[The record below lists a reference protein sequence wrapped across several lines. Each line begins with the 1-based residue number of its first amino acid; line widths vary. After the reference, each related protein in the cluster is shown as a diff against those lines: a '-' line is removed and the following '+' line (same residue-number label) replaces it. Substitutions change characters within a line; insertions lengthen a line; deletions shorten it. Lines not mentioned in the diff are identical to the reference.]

1 MIRFT
6 PEFAAVGTLAVAT
19 RAGVTLTVGLSAHR
33 AG

>member
-6 PEFAAVGTLAVAT
+6 PEFAAVGTLTAAT
-19 RAGVTLTVGLSAHR
+19 RTGVTRTVGLSARR